1 MARIPPIFLA
11 KPMNSKLHSVA
22 TAIVFVATLLV
33 SFDNLKIW
41 SKSSLKNETLVP
53 GNDPFVPDYDHELIV
68 LPDGAVGPESFAFDA
83 TGSGPYTGVSDGRII
98 RWQANESRWVDFAV
112 TSPERYGCEG
122 PHDHSSME
130 HICGRPL
137 GLQFNEQTGHLYI
150 ADAYMGLIEVGP
162 NGGLGTPLAK
172 QVNGVDFGFANS
184 LDIDQSNGLVYFT
197 DSSTRFSRRNHVPV
211 ILTGDNTGRLMK
223 FDPKTKE
230 TTLLLRN
237 LMFPNGV
244 ALSKNADF
252 LLFVETTTCKLFK
265 FWLKTSKVGTLEV
278 LTQFPGFPDNIKR
291 NEKGGFW
298 VGINS
303 PRTKFLDFVISNPWI
318 GNLLV
323 KFSVDLTK
331 LHLRL
336 ARFIWSP
343 GMGIRLDEDG
353 NVMEV
358 LDGTKGSKWKYVSE
372 VEEENGNLWIG
383 SVTRPFVVKQKIL
396 RASSDQYQI
405 LQ

>member
-1 MARIPPIFLA
+1 MTLKF
-11 KPMNSKLHSVA
+11 HSVA
-22 TAIVFVATLLV
+22 TAIAFVAILLV
-33 SFDNLKIW
+33 SFDNVKNW
-41 SKSSLKNETLVP
+41 SKNFQGNGTLMP
-53 GNDPFVPDYDHELIV
+53 GNDRFVLDYELIG
-68 LPDGAVGPESFAFDA
+68 LPNGAVGPESFAFDV

-122 PHDHSSME
+122 PKDHSVME

-137 GLQFNEQTGHLYI
+137 GLRFNEQTGHLYV

-162 NGGLGTPLAK
+162 NGGLGSPLSK
-172 QVNGVDFGFANS
+172 QVDGVSFGFTNS

-197 DSSTRFSRRNHVPV
+197 DSSTRFPRRNHIPV
-211 ILTGDNTGRLMK
+211 ILSGDNSGRLMK

-230 TTLLLRN
+230 TTLLLSN

-244 ALSKNADF
+244 ALSKKGDF

-265 FWLKTSKVGTLEV
+265 FWLKTSKAGILEL
-278 LTQFPGFPDNIKR
+278 LTQLPGFPDNVKR
-291 NEKGGFW
+291 NKKGGFW

-303 PRTKFLDFVISNPWI
+303 RRTKFLDVVISNPWI
-318 GNLLV
+318 GNLLID
-323 KFSVDLTK
+323 FSVDLTK
-331 LHLRL
+331 LHACL
-336 ARFIWSP
+336 ARFIGSS

-358 LDGTKGSKWKYVSE
+358 LDGTMRSKWKFVSE

-383 SVTRPFVVKQKIL
+383 SVTRAFVVKGKMSRTSKSI
-396 RASSDQYQI
+396 
-405 LQ
+405 

>member
-1 MARIPPIFLA
+1 
-11 KPMNSKLHSVA
+11 
-22 TAIVFVATLLV
+22 
-33 SFDNLKIW
+33 
-41 SKSSLKNETLVP
+41 
-53 GNDPFVPDYDHELIV
+53 
-68 LPDGAVGPESFAFDA
+68 
-83 TGSGPYTGVSDGRII
+83 
-98 RWQANESRWVDFAV
+98 
-112 TSPERYGCEG
+112 
-122 PHDHSSME
+122 
-130 HICGRPL
+130 
-137 GLQFNEQTGHLYI
+137 
-150 ADAYMGLIEVGP
+150 
-162 NGGLGTPLAK
+162 
-172 QVNGVDFGFANS
+172 
-184 LDIDQSNGLVYFT
+184 
-197 DSSTRFSRRNHVPV
+197 
-211 ILTGDNTGRLMK
+211 MK

-244 ALSKNADF
+244 ALSKNGDF

-265 FWLKTSKVGTLEV
+265 FWLKTSKAGTLEV

-303 PRTKFLDFVISNPWI
+303 PRTKFLDLVISNPWI

-331 LHLRL
+331 LHLLL
-336 ARFIWSP
+336 ARFITSP
-343 GMGIRLDEDG
+343 GMGIRLDADG

-358 LDGTKGSKWKYVSE
+358 LDGTKGSKWNYVSE

-405 LQ
+405 L